1 MANNPLTPIMITRE
15 QARVLENNLTATK
28 AINRSYDDQFA
39 VSGAKIGASLNV
51 RIPPQYVGRTGAALA
66 VEDAIETFRP
76 LTLTTQFGVDIA
88 FTSQDLTL
96 SIDDFSD
103 RFLQPQMAAIAN
115 KVDADLLAVMKNYTW
130 SQVGTPG
137 TTPNSGLTYLQAGV
151 KLKNQ
156 AVPMDGQI
164 SAILSPNAEAVL
176 VDANKG
182 LFQQADAIADQYKSG
197 NMGRA
202 YGFKFSMDQNVPTHT
217 VGPLG
222 GSPTT
227 TGAQSASGAYSG
239 ATGSAGANSIAPF
252 ALVTGGW
259 TAAAASRLKAGDVF
273 TLATVFEVNPQ
284 NRQSTGAL
292 QQFVVTADFSS
303 DASGNGSVSILPRPI
318 FTGPF
323 QNVTSA
329 TNNIP
334 ASTPLTIVGTASTG
348 YRQNFVFHKDAFMM
362 ATADLIMPDGVDF
375 KARTS
380 YKGVSIRTI
389 RQYRIGTDDFP
400 CRTDV
405 LYGQA
410 PLYPSL
416 SCRVTE

>member
-1 MANNPLTPIMITRE
+1 MANNTLTPIAITNE

-28 AINRSYDDQFA
+28 AINRQYEDRFA
-39 VSGAKIGASLNV
+39 ISGAKIGATANV
-51 RIPPQYVGRTGAALA
+51 RIPPQYVGRTGATLA
-66 VEDAIETFRP
+66 VEDAVETFRP

-96 SIDDFSD
+96 SVDDFSE
-103 RFLQPQMAAIAN
+103 RFIQPQMAAIAN
-115 KVDADLLAVMKNYTW
+115 KVDADLLTLMKNYTW
-130 SQVGTPG
+130 NQVGTPG

-151 KLKNQ
+151 KLKDQ

-182 LFQQADAIADQYKSG
+182 LFQQADAIADQYRSG

-227 TGAQSASGAYSG
+227 TGAQSASATYSG
-239 ATGSAGANSIAPF
+239 VTGSAGANSMAPF
-252 ALVTGGW
+252 SLITGGW
-259 TAAAASRLKAGDVF
+259 TAAAAARLKAGDVF
-273 TLATVFEVNPQ
+273 TLATVFAVNPQ

-292 QQFVVTADFSS
+292 QQFVVTADVSS
-303 DASGNGSVSILPRPI
+303 DGAGAATLSILPRPI
-318 FTGPF
+318 FSGPF
-323 QNVTSA
+323 QNVTSV

-334 ASTPLTIVGTASTG
+334 ATTPLTIVGTASTG
-348 YRQNFVFHKDAFMM
+348 YRQNFVFHKDSFMM

-375 KARTS
+375 KARTN
-380 YKGVSIRTI
+380 YKGVSIRTV
-389 RQYRIGTDDFP
+389 RQYRIGTDDLP

-405 LYGQA
+405 LYGFA
-410 PLYPSL
+410 PLFPSL

>member
-1 MANNPLTPIMITRE
+1 MANNLLTPIMITRE

-39 VSGAKIGASLNV
+39 ISGAKIGASLNV
-51 RIPPQYVGRTGAALA
+51 RIPPQYIGRTGAALA
-66 VEDAIETFRP
+66 VEDAVETFRP
-76 LTLTTQFGVDIA
+76 LTLTTQFGVDIS

-96 SIDDFSD
+96 SIDDFSE
-103 RFLQPQMAAIAN
+103 RFITPQMAAIAN
-115 KVDADLLAVMKNYTW
+115 KVDADLLLLMKNNTW
-130 SQVGTPG
+130 NQVGTPG

-151 KLKNQ
+151 LLKNQ
-156 AVPMDGQI
+156 AVPMDGNI

-182 LFQQADAIADQYKSG
+182 LFQQSDLIADQYKSG
-197 NMGRA
+197 TMGRA
-202 YGFKFSMDQNVPTHT
+202 YGYKFSMDQNVPLHT

-222 GSPTT
+222 GAPTT
-227 TGAQSASGAYSG
+227 TGAQLASPTFSGVTGA
-239 ATGSAGANSIAPF
+239 AGANVITPF
-252 ALVTGGW
+252 PLVTGSW

-273 TLATVFEVNPQ
+273 TLATVFAVNPQ
-284 NRQSTGAL
+284 SRISTGQL

-303 DASGNGSVSILPRPI
+303 DASGNGSVNILPRPI
-318 FTGPF
+318 FSGPF

-334 ASTPLTIVGTASTG
+334 ATTPLTIVGTASTG

-375 KARTS
+375 KARTN

-416 SCRVTE
+416 SSRVTE

>member
-1 MANNPLTPIMITRE
+1 MANNLLTPIMITRE

-28 AINRSYDDQFA
+28 AVNRTYSDEFAIN
-39 VSGAKIGASLNV
+39 GAKIGATANV
-51 RIPPQYVGRTGAALA
+51 RIPPQYIGRTGPALS
-66 VEDAIETFRP
+66 VEDAVETFRP
-76 LTLTTQFGVDIA
+76 LTLTTQFGVDIS
-88 FTSQDLTL
+88 FTTADLTL
-96 SIDDFSD
+96 SIDDFSE
-103 RFLQPQMAAIAN
+103 RFITPQMAAIAN
-115 KVDADLLAVMKNYTW
+115 KVDTDLLALMKNFTW
-130 SQVGTPG
+130 NQVGTPG

-151 KLKNQ
+151 LLKNQ

-182 LFQQADAIADQYKSG
+182 LFQQADLIADQYKSG

-202 YGFKFSMDQNVPTHT
+202 YGYKFSMDQNVPTHT

-222 GSPTT
+222 GAPTT
-227 TGAQSASGAYSG
+227 TGAQSASPTFSGVTG
-239 ATGSAGANSIAPF
+239 ATGANVLTPF
-252 ALVTGGW
+252 PLITGSW
-259 TAAAASRLKAGDVF
+259 TAAAAVRMQAGDVF
-273 TLATVFEVNPQ
+273 TLATVFAVNPQ
-284 NRQSTGAL
+284 NRQSTGQL
-292 QQFVVTADFSS
+292 QQFVVTAQASS
-303 DASGNGSVSILPRPI
+303 DGAGAATLQILPRPI
-318 FTGPF
+318 FSGPF
-323 QNVTSA
+323 QNVTSV

-334 ASTPLTIVGTASTG
+334 ATTPLTIVGTASTG

-375 KARTS
+375 KARTN

-389 RQYRIGTDDFP
+389 RQYRIGTDDLP

-405 LYGQA
+405 LYGFA

-416 SCRVTE
+416 SARVTE